1 VLAKTVCHIIESGK
15 TSQEA
20 VEKAV
25 VLVNKHIVGICNAM
39 GLVAVDV
46 HGRIGAA
53 HSSPNLCWAY
63 MTAGRRKPVASLKA
77 KFLK

>member
-1 VLAKTVCHIIESGK
+1 M
-15 TSQEA
+15 
-20 VEKAV
+20 EKAV
-25 VLVNKHIVGICNAM
+25 ALVNKRIVGICNAM
-39 GLVAVDV
+39 RLVAVDV

-63 MTAGRRKPVASLKA
+63 MTAGRRNPVASLKA

>member
-1 VLAKTVCHIIESGK
+1 VLAKTVCNHIENGK
-15 TSQEA
+15 TPQEA

-25 VLVNKHIVGICNAM
+25 ALVNKRISGAPNAM
-39 GLVAVDV
+39 GLVAIDV

-63 MTAGRRKPVASLKA
+63 MTSDHKEPVASLTA